1 MEIVVMDG
9 AGTPMM
15 RTNAL
20 CCINAAQIKEQRR
33 AGCKFLVVE
42 ATPAEAEELMRMGL
56 RKGEIRCSM

>member
-1 MEIVVMDG
+1 MDFIIMNG

-20 CCINAAQIKEQRR
+20 CCIDAAQIKEQRH
-33 AGCKFLVVE
+33 AGYKIRVLD
-42 ATPAEAEELMRMGL
+42 ATPAEVEELLRMGV